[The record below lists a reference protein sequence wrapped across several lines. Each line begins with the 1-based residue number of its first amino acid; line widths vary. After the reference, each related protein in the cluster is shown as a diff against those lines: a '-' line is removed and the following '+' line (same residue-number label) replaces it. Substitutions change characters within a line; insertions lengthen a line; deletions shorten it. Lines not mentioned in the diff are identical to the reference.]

1 MTTTTKRCVQVTV
14 AWGKFQKV
22 GGHGS
27 HARLDVEQARH
38 DLKPLKNNITVYCP
52 TVGEPR
58 LQEVGI

>member
-1 MTTTTKRCVQVTV
+1 MFKLQLPGGNFR
-14 AWGKFQKV
+14 KFD
-22 GGHGS
+22 GHGS
-27 HARLDVEQARH
+27 HARLDVERARH